1 MERSFL
7 IIGLGRFG
15 RQIAIKLNSFGCQIM
30 AVDKDEQRLE
40 SVLKYVTNVQIG
52 DGTSEKFLA
61 SLGVRNFDV
70 CIVAIGDDF
79 LASLETTSLLREL
92 GAKKIVA
99 RAARDMQRK
108 FLLRNGADDVIYPE
122 RDMGDWTAVRYS
134 SDNIFD
140 YMQLDNDYGAF
151 EIAVPVNWTGKTIGE
166 LDVRNHYHINI
177 MAVKSNDYI
186 DIMTGADYML
196 QPGQTLMI
204 LGKTDDIYKLL
215 KVR

>member
-7 IIGLGRFG
+7 IIGLGRYG
-15 RQIAIKLNSFGCQIM
+15 RQIAIRLHSLGCQIM
-30 AVDKDEQRLE
+30 AIDKDEQKVS
-40 SVLKYVTNVQIG
+40 SVLKYVTNAQIG
-52 DGTSEKFLA
+52 DSTSEDFLR

-79 LASLETTSLLREL
+79 LASLETTSFLREL

-108 FLLRNGADDVIYPE
+108 FLLRNGADDVVYPE

-140 YMQLDNDYGAF
+140 YMKLAGDYGVF
-151 EIAVPVNWTGKTIGE
+151 EIAVPANWTGKTIGE
-166 LDVRNHYHINI
+166 LDVRNHYKVNI
-177 MAVKSNDYI
+177 MAVRSGDQM

-196 QPGQTLMI
+196 EPGQTLMV
-204 LGKTDDIYKLL
+204 LGKTHDIHRLL
-215 KVR
+215 KAR